1 MIRFM
6 IVEGFKSFFRAKFSN
21 LLTIASVSLALC
33 LVSIIAISSVSF
45 ESQLFRLKRET
56 PMTLYFPNSTSEK
69 SAKSIIQK
77 IKEFEYIS
85 SVSFISK
92 TKGMSNFDKLYN
104 TDVKQIIGK
113 NPLPH
118 AAVIKLSKYDL
129 SLKDFSTLKKKIK
142 SIDTNINVI
151 YNSRTFI
158 KLERYIG
165 YITKGSLA
173 LTGFVILIS
182 IILVI
187 NTIRLSI
194 HDKRLIIRTMKLVG
208 AKNRH
213 IKSPFIFEAYLQGF
227 ISFGIVFGLIK
238 YAEKLIAER
247 FNYTLQYFE
256 YQHIIL
262 CILAVL
268 MTTTG
273 ARLSVRKYLK
283 WDFK

>member
-21 LLTIASVSLALC
+21 LLAIVSISLALS
-33 LVSIIAISSVSF
+33 LVSLIAIASVSF
-45 ESQLFRLKRET
+45 ESQLFKLKRET
-56 PMTLYFPNSTSEK
+56 PMTVYFPSEMNEK
-69 SAKSIIQK
+69 SAKHIIKK
-77 IKEFEYIS
+77 IKDFNNVATVQF
-85 SVSFISK
+85 VSKDDGISK
-92 TKGMSNFDKLYN
+92 FNTFYN
-104 TDVKQIIGK
+104 TDVKKMIGN

-118 AAVIKLSKYDL
+118 SAVIKLSKYDL
-129 SLKDFSTLKKKIK
+129 SLKDFSDLKKKIQSLNS
-142 SIDTNINVI
+142 SIEVI
-151 YNSRTFI
+151 FNSQTFI
-158 KLERYIG
+158 KIERYIK
-165 YITKGSLA
+165 YLTTASLA

-213 IKSPFIFEAYLQGF
+213 IKSPFIFEAYLQGT
-227 ISFGIVFGLIK
+227 IAFGIVYGLIYYSALMLQQK
-238 YAEKLIAER
+238 
-247 FNYTLQYFE
+247 FDYTIQFYP
-256 YQHIIL
+256 YQHAALFLLSI
-262 CILAVL
+262 L